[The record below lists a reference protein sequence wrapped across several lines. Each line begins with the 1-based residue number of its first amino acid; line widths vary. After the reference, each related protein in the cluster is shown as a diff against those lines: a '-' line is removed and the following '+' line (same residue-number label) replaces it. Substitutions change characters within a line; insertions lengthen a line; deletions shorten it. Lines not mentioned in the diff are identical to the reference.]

1 MKSQL
6 INQSAIGKF
15 ETAIA
20 TELLH
25 AQMYRQ
31 LANSMQMIGYF
42 GVQKKFLAEIPEE
55 GEHYQKHIDF
65 LNDVGVQINVPQV
78 PQLSYQPKTLAG
90 ALKIA
95 FDAEKAFLDF
105 YKEFARTNGME
116 SPEILEHLM
125 QYLNIQRTTTGE
137 YADILARVDLAGT
150 DTCGLLL
157 IDQELGK

>member
-6 INQSAIGKF
+6 INQSAISKF

-31 LANSMQMIGYF
+31 LAHTMQMIGYF
-42 GVQKKFLAEIPEE
+42 GAQKKFLAEIPEE
-55 GEHYQKHIDF
+55 GEHYQNHIDF
-65 LNDVGVQINVPQV
+65 LNDAGVQINVPQV

-90 ALKIA
+90 AIKIA
-95 FDAEKAFLDF
+95 YDAEKAFLDF
-105 YKEFARTNGME
+105 YKEFAKTIGME
-116 SPEILEHLM
+116 SPEILQHLM
-125 QYLNIQRTTTGE
+125 EYLKIQRTTTGE
-137 YADILARVDLAGT
+137 YADILARIELAGN

-157 IDQELGK
+157 IDQEIGK